1 MESYKYCAGVC
12 GLSGSRGDLRCH
24 SDGVLWRSVFNAILC
39 TLLPLGVFSLSLCS
53 GTPLSRG
60 GAFLPHPLPLKT
72 GEGISTPLFLPP
84 PHLPKNFQ
92 LFESHIR
99 GLYSDPSLVVQHLVT
114 SWGELEACCHLLHD
128 SVICFLVVS
137 ISTCL
142 SAAPLPA
149 WLQNACKI

>member
-1 MESYKYCAGVC
+1 MTYVATLMVFF
-12 GLSGSRGDLRCH
+12 GDLSSMPSSVPSSLLEH
-24 SDGVLWRSVFNAILC
+24 SPCLCAPEPPSPVVVLFSHIL
-39 TLLPLGVFSLSLCS
+39 
-53 GTPLSRG
+53 
-60 GAFLPHPLPLKT
+60 LPLKT

-149 WLQNACKI
+149 WFQNACKI